1 MVVVEERGDVHI
13 FPGFKADKRNAIV
26 YGSGPIACTPPEQ
39 MSRWIFFGP
48 TKWTE
53 PMKRLLLRR
62 H

>member
-39 MSRWIFFGP
+39 MSRWIFF
-48 TKWTE
+48 WAY
-53 PMKRLLLRR
+53 
-62 H
+62 